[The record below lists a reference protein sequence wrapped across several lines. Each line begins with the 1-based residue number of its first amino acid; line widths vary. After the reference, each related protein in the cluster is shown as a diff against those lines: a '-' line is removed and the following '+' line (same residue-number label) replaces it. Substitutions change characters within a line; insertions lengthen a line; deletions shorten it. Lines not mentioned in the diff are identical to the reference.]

1 MASSADPRDGFRR
14 RTSAGRTGADGA
26 ARMIG
31 DATERLMG
39 RHAKILRVV
48 GFGRVAYRAA
58 ARPAG

>member
-1 MASSADPRDGFRR
+1 
-14 RTSAGRTGADGA
+14 
-26 ARMIG
+26 MIG